1 MPKLMAATLSLK
13 RMFEALRVPILLPA
27 SSFCVTVLDAAQPER
42 QRGADVG
49 EDIDGSSRIKRQFEL
64 RIVAERGFHVVAG
77 GVGLVGEFRRSG
89 RQREFELGEQSE
101 TALRVE
107 SRVGAVENE

>member
-1 MPKLMAATLSLK
+1 MLKNCVRSLA
-13 RMFEALRVPILLPA
+13 RSDLVAGVVLLRDGG
-27 SSFCVTVLDAAQPER
+27 VLDAAQPER

-101 TALRVE
+101 TALRIR
-107 SRVGAVENE
+107 SGTASTA